1 MRKRVEILIKLG
13 QNHAEN
19 FTKKS
24 PIVKNTNALN
34 VYKKYDIFLLD
45 IVKNIIVLQLF
56 SHFIH
61 LVSAIKRQ

>member
-1 MRKRVEILIKLG
+1 MRKRVEILIKLR

-19 FTKKS
+19 FTKS
-24 PIVKNTNALN
+24 LIVKNANALN

-45 IVKNIIVLQLF
+45 IVKTIIILQLF